1 MIEMHEDGGYTVSG
15 TEDIEVYRLLTLRAA
30 LSLEARTGL
39 RPTSRGR
46 SAKVLANEAM
56 GTKFRDKEKT
66 YEAFDAWLVA
76 RYPGRVEHKPLR

>member
-15 TEDIEVYRLLTLRAA
+15 TEDIEAYRLLVVRTA

-46 SAKVLANEAM
+46 SAKVLANELM

-76 RYPGRVEHKPLR
+76 KYPGQVEHKPLR

>member
-1 MIEMHEDGGYTVSG
+1 MIEMHEDGGFTVSG
-15 TEDIEVYRLLTLRAA
+15 TEDIEAYRLLVVRTA

-39 RPTSRGR
+39 RASRGR
-46 SAKVLANEAM
+46 SAKVIANELM

-76 RYPGRVEHKPLR
+76 KYPGRVEHKPLRK